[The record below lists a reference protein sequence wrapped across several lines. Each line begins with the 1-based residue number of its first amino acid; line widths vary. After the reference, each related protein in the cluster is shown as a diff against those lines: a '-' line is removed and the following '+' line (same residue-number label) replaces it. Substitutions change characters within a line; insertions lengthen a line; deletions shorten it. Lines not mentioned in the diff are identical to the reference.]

1 MADSD
6 ILSTHISKLSLTN
19 TPPVQQEGMSGL
31 PTLET
36 RSNKQPLEHPSYE
49 DLMKEAKAVN
59 DPAPVASNGGSYNEQ
74 LLDLDTVKD
83 HHQTHQPSYTYS
95 MPPIPSFNQQQQQ
108 PQQQQHGDHYPSPLP
123 TMQDKPLS
131 TSQAIRGSLWKH
143 RNTIAVCLL
152 FVVVILFG
160 VPKMLQYLPKFSNSG
175 TLQPKLTTKGAVLLS
190 GIAAGMYYSL
200 DSFVLHD

>member
-6 ILSTHISKLSLTN
+6 ILSTPISKLSLTN
-19 TPPVQQEGMSGL
+19 TPPLQQEGL
-31 PTLET
+31 PSLET
-36 RSNKQPLEHPSYE
+36 RSNKQPLEHASYE

-59 DPAPVASNGGSYNEQ
+59 EPAPVANNGGTYNEQ
-74 LLDLDTVKD
+74 LVDLDTVKE

-95 MPPIPSFNQQQQQ
+95 MAPIPSFNNQQQTQQQ
-108 PQQQQHGDHYPSPLP
+108 PHMIPYPP
-123 TMQDKPLS
+123 MGEDKQS

-152 FVVVILFG
+152 FLVVIMFG

-190 GIAAGMYYSL
+190 GIAAGLYYSL